1 MADGVLRHKDYE
13 FAIFTK
19 IREIDLYQLQGSD
32 FKWIKKL
39 TNVKLP
45 ENVTWDYM
53 ANILIRG
60 DDEEKSKLAEI
71 LYDSYVFSK
80 EKIS

>member
-19 IREIDLYQLQGSD
+19 IREIDFYQLRDSD

-39 TNVKLP
+39 INVKLP
-45 ENVTWDYM
+45 ENITWDYM

-60 DDEEKSKLAEI
+60 NDEEKSKLAEI
-71 LYDSYVFSK
+71 LYDDYVLSK
-80 EKIS
+80 KIN